1 MTAVRRP
8 ELAATV
14 TIHVRSA
21 MVSARTEAITAVAV
35 GHYATVR
42 TMSDGRGDCGA
53 RAPTQQESGHQCRR
67 DSTLASE
74 ASSQA
79 TALRGLDSGR
89 HGRIHRL
96 KRFHDRLKRLHDRR
110 RLAHLRRYRLNDRV
124 SERRRRHLRGST
136 AGRTRS

>member
-1 MTAVRRP
+1 LTTVGRP
-8 ELAATV
+8 KLAATV

-21 MVSARTEAITAVAV
+21 MVSTRTKAIPALAV

-42 TMSDGRGDCGA
+42 TMRDGRGDGGA
-53 RAPTQQESGHQCRR
+53 RAPTHQESGHQCRR
-67 DSTLASE
+67 NGTLTSE

-96 KRFHDRLKRLHDRR
+96 NRFHDRLKRLHDRR
-110 RLAHLRRYRLNDRV
+110 RLACLSSVRLNDRV
-124 SERRRRHLRGST
+124 R
-136 AGRTRS
+136 A